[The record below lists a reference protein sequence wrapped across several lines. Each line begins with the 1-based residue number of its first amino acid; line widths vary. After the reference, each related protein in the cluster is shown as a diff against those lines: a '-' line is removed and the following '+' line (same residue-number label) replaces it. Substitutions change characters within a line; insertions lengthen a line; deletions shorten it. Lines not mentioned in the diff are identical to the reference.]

1 MEISEL
7 KSLITEI
14 VRAELG
20 VKPVSKKW
28 KSFYPAKEIAPIV
41 SWWLYTRGFGVMA
54 RADHKYEILSKVTG
68 YSVHTFRNYV
78 GIEMRRPS
86 TDRQIEIMCWLDDRM
101 HELWL
106 EDPAYIDLLS
116 KNAGRPISMKLVK
129 ENHDADYIMWSQS
142 VVDYFE
148 HCYNQ
153 FLQRTRGTSNL

>member
-1 MEISEL
+1 MEITEEL
-7 KSLITEI
+7 RSVIRQIIRE
-14 VRAELG
+14 ELG
-20 VKPVSKKW
+20 SGTSKKG
-28 KSFYPAKEIAPIV
+28 KPFYPAKEIAPIV

-78 GIEMRRPS
+78 GSEMRRPS

-101 HELWL
+101 HALWL
-106 EDPAYIDLLS
+106 DDPEYIDALS

-129 ENHDADYIMWSQS
+129 ENHEADYIMWSQS
-142 VVDYFE
+142 VADYFE

-153 FLQRTRGTSNL
+153 FLQRKREISI